1 MSTETRVVDRARAAI
16 RGLSPYQPGKPID
29 ELERELGITGAVKLA
44 SNENPRGPGPDVQA
58 AIDAAR
64 AELTRYPDGNGFA
77 LKQKLAARLDAT
89 PDQITLGN
97 GSNDVL
103 ELLAR
108 VFVGPG
114 DVGIVDEHCFVVYPL
129 GIVSAGGSLV
139 RVPSKNF
146 GHDLDAMAAAVDERA
161 RILYIA
167 NPNNPTGARVTLA
180 EVERLLDRV
189 PNDLVVVLDEAYCE
203 YVDEDDHPDGVALL
217 AAHPNL
223 VVTRTFSKIHGLAAL
238 RIGYSVSSPEIADLL
253 NRLRQ
258 PFNVNA
264 VALAAAGA
272 ALDDADYVSE
282 SRRLNDEGLVFLR
295 TACDARQI
303 PFIPSWGNF
312 LTIRVAARG
321 VDANEVYEGLLREGV
336 IVRPVANYGLPDF
349 LRVSVGLPEENL
361 RFVEALDRVLAAQA
375 GEGARA

>member
-1 MSTETRVVDRARAAI
+1 M
-16 RGLSPYQPGKPID
+16 
-29 ELERELGITGAVKLA
+29 
-44 SNENPRGPGPDVQA
+44 
-58 AIDAAR
+58 
-64 AELTRYPDGNGFA
+64 
-77 LKQKLAARLDAT
+77 
-89 PDQITLGN
+89 
-97 GSNDVL
+97 
-103 ELLAR
+103 
-108 VFVGPG
+108 
-114 DVGIVDEHCFVVYPL
+114 
-129 GIVSAGGSLV
+129 
-139 RVPSKNF
+139 
-146 GHDLDAMAAAVDERA
+146 
-161 RILYIA
+161 IA
-167 NPNNPTGARVTLA
+167 C
-180 EVERLLDRV
+180 

-264 VALAAAGA
+264 VALLLQVLRLTMPTMA
-272 ALDDADYVSE
+272 E

-303 PFIPSWGNF
+303 PYIPSWGNF

-336 IVRPVANYGLPDF
+336 IVRPVANYGLSDF